1 MSRRAGQL
9 GELLVA
15 HWLTLQGWE
24 ILQRGWHC
32 RWGEVDLIARQ
43 DLGGTTRAQ
52 QPPCLAFVEVKTRSQ
67 GNWDQDGILAVTG
80 LKQAKIV
87 RTAALFLAE
96 FPQLASCPAGL
107 MLPWLTVGDRP
118 NNSLLEHSTY
128 RDRWPWGNPFPW
140 RAMNSPCAAISTQP
154 SRLRTTNFTQI

>member
-96 FPQLASCPAGL
+96 FPQLAE
-107 MLPWLTVGDRP
+107 LPCRFDVALVDCR
-118 NNSLLEHSTY
+118 
-128 RDRWPWGNPFPW
+128 R
-140 RAMNSPCAAISTQP
+140 SPKQQP
-154 SRLRTTNFTQI
+154 SGALNLPRSLALGEPVSLEGYEFTLRSYLDSAFTA